1 MMWQIYALCALSIA
15 MIAICLY
22 IRWQNKK
29 IASQKLE
36 IEFIRAEAKAVA
48 EEMENADKRK
58 KIEQANIRLNP
69 NGVDDQLQSKGYF
82 RED

>member
-1 MMWQIYALCALSIA
+1 MWQIYLLCAFGIA
-15 MIAICLY
+15 MVAMCLY
-22 IRWQNKK
+22 IRWQNQK
-29 IASQKLE
+29 IANKKRE
-36 IEFIRAEAKAVA
+36 IEFIKAEAKAVA